1 MELLNN
7 IWNTLSTSNE
17 GIINI
22 IMLIASP
29 IEALLSFLIFKA
41 LLDIPSSSKQK
52 LLYIS
57 ISTLATLIFITLI
70 PSPINTFINIIF
82 TLFLILKIFKQS
94 VIKSFISAL
103 CPMIIFALIGTLI
116 INPYLTLFH
125 LTYEQAETIPI
136 FRLIYLFIMYSIILI
151 IVFLIKPSK
160 AYLKLAF
167 LDELDR
173 NSKIIIWSNLIL
185 GLITLAV
192 QLTVT
197 IYYTDILPIAITF
210 LSFLSLL
217 AYFII
222 SIYTLTRIM
231 KLSLTTQKLESAES
245 YNKTLHILHDSVR
258 GFKHDFDNIVT
269 TIGGYVKT
277 NDMDGLQKYYIQ
289 LEEDCQKVNNLY
301 LLNPEIINNPRY
313 IQFNN

>member
-1 MELLNN
+1 
-7 IWNTLSTSNE
+7 
-17 GIINI
+17 
-22 IMLIASP
+22 
-29 IEALLSFLIFKA
+29 
-41 LLDIPSSSKQK
+41 
-52 LLYIS
+52 
-57 ISTLATLIFITLI
+57 
-70 PSPINTFINIIF
+70 
-82 TLFLILKIFKQS
+82 
-94 VIKSFISAL
+94 
-103 CPMIIFALIGTLI
+103 MIIFALIGTLI